1 MKILW
6 VNTHFLHPTTRG
18 GSIRT
23 LEMLKWLN
31 RWHDVHYLA
40 LEKPTAT
47 EGMARAGEYCAKA
60 FRIDHEAPP
69 RLSPRFLMQAVGN
82 LLSPLPLA
90 VTRYVSAPLLA
101 RMRELHRQERYDRI
115 VADFLFSAPNVD
127 PLAKCILFQHNVETM
142 IWQRHAGTAA
152 NAAGRWFFG
161 QQARRMER
169 YEHQACREAGSVIAV
184 SAEDAGRMREMFD
197 LPRVDWVPTGV
208 NLEYFDPPPAQDTA
222 VPAPQPELVFVGSMD
237 WLPNIDG
244 IRWFA
249 QEVWPLIRERQPQ
262 VRLAIVGRMPPAE
275 ITALAERDPRITVTG
290 TVPDVR
296 PYFWGGQVSVVPLR
310 IGGGTRL
317 KIFEAIGA
325 KIPVVSTTIG
335 AEGLPLVP
343 GEHIAIGDTPA
354 DFAARCLELL
364 ADGAARQRMAAAAWS
379 LAHENYSWE
388 KVTRRFEQ
396 LLEQGPAAA

>member
-6 VNTHFLHPTTRG
+6 VNTHFLHPATRG

-31 RWHDVHYLA
+31 RWHEVHYLA
-40 LEKPTAT
+40 LEKPSAT
-47 EGMARAGEYCAKA
+47 EGMARAGEYCAQA

-69 RLSPRFLMQAVGN
+69 RLSPRFLAQAFGN
-82 LLSPLPLA
+82 LISPLPLA
-90 VTRYVSAPLLA
+90 VTRYVSTELLR
-101 RMRELHRQERYDRI
+101 RMRQLHQTERYDRI

-127 PLAKCILFQHNVETM
+127 PLEKCIVFQHNVETM
-142 IWQRHAGTAA
+142 IWRRHADTAA
-152 NAAGRWFFG
+152 HAPGRWFFG

-169 YEHQACREAGSVIAV
+169 YEQEVCRRAGSVIAV
-184 SAEDAGRMREMFD
+184 SAEDAARMDQMFAP
-197 LPRVDWVPTGV
+197 PRPVGWVPTGV
-208 NLEYFDPPPAQDTA
+208 NLEYFQPPAEP
-222 VPAPQPELVFVGSMD
+222 VAPQPELVFVGSMD

-249 QEVWPLIRERQPQ
+249 AEVWPLIRQRKPA
-262 VRLAIVGRMPPAE
+262 VRLAIVGRLPPAE
-275 ITALAERDPRITVTG
+275 ITALAERDKNIVVTG

-296 PYFWGGQVSVVPLR
+296 PYFWGGTVSIVPLR

-325 KIPVVSTTIG
+325 RIPVVSTAIG
-335 AEGLPLVP
+335 AEGLPLTA

-354 DFAARCLELL
+354 GFAARCLALL
-364 ADGAARQRMAAAAWS
+364 DDAAARQRMADAAWT

-388 KVTRRFEQ
+388 KVTRQFER
-396 LLEQGPAAA
+396 LLLQGPAAT